1 MVRGGGRWPAGRGRG
16 KGAGPGRLAALR
28 RVPAGWGALPW
39 CWRSGRCLETVTR
52 SARLGRAATGLG
64 AAGVRKTG
72 PRAGFLVC
80 PKGKGR
86 VGWCGG
92 VGILPRGKRKDEQQ
106 GMGRLRGGSSPLPT
120 GAGGRARPE
129 GGPGPR
135 AGRARG
141 RAGPGTRVGP
151 VNQQTRGQEEGP
163 ARRPGSG
170 RSETTQWDGDR
181 AGAGFLVYPGVKR

>member
-39 CWRSGRCLETVTR
+39 CWRSGRYLETVTR

-129 GGPGPR
+129 GGPGQVL
-135 AGRARG
+135 GLAR
-141 RAGPGTRVGP
+141 
-151 VNQQTRGQEEGP
+151 
-163 ARRPGSG
+163 
-170 RSETTQWDGDR
+170 
-181 AGAGFLVYPGVKR
+181 

>member
-120 GAGGRARPE
+120 GAGAGE
-129 GGPGPR
+129 GESVGFGER
-135 AGRARG
+135 RG
-141 RAGPGTRVGP
+141 GGLGVWAGPDEP
-151 VNQQTRGQEEGP
+151 A
-163 ARRPGSG
+163 ARRRAARVLSG
-170 RSETTQWDGDR
+170 GRVR
-181 AGAGFLVYPGVKR
+181 GFWFTRR